1 MMPERVET
9 ASPIHLFL
17 IEVSGMDA
25 RLIGMSLERHMKGRV
40 VLTNDLLHAHA
51 VLIDCDRR
59 GAEQAVLRLPPRKDL
74 GIVGYALNPP
84 EFSTRFP
91 GMPVIAK
98 PLNLESLW
106 AALTQAIG
114 NPIRPSPPPAPVAVT
129 APIAEEAT
137 KTLGDNIE
145 TDDGVELCGA
155 FEDLPTTR
163 PSRLPDKLFFDP
175 DDYLVGQLFRAVV
188 KSQASQRPLAV
199 AGLYRLIRVVLK
211 PVPLCL
217 TAFRETRLRPISM
230 TQLPLATTRIVH
242 DPGTQDPPG
251 TELAWATEDMLWNVA
266 AWAARGR
273 LPVGTDP
280 YRPVRLKAWP
290 NFTRVFVP
298 PHALRIAALWVRGYA
313 SPIDIATRLGIPQ
326 RYVFSFYT
334 AAQFAGLINFEPLS
348 LAANRPAPPPATPV
362 VAPSAKRPSL
372 LARILKKLINA
383 V

>member
-1 MMPERVET
+1 
-9 ASPIHLFL
+9 
-17 IEVSGMDA
+17 MDA
-25 RLIGMSLERHMKGRV
+25 RLIGMSLDRHMKGKV
-40 VLTNDLLHAHA
+40 TLTSDLAHAHA

-59 GAEQAVLRLPPRKDL
+59 GAEQAILRLPPQKGL
-74 GIVGYALNPP
+74 GIVGYALNPQ
-84 EFSTRFP
+84 EFNSRFP
-91 GMPVIAK
+91 GMPFVAK

-106 AALTQAIG
+106 TALTQAIG
-114 NPIRPSPPPAPVAVT
+114 NPIPSPSPAPAPPVAKAAV
-129 APIAEEAT
+129 AEGAT

-155 FEDLPTTR
+155 LEDLPTTR
-163 PSRLPDKLFFDP
+163 PSRLPEKFFFDP
-175 DDYLVGQLFRAVV
+175 DDYLIGQLFRAVV

-199 AGLYRLIRVVLK
+199 AGLYRLIRVVLQ
-211 PVPLCL
+211 PAPLCL

-242 DPGTQDPPG
+242 DPGPQDSPDA
-251 TELAWATEDMLWNVA
+251 ESAWATEDMLWNVA

-273 LPVGTDP
+273 LPSGTDP

-290 NFTRVFVP
+290 NFTRIFVP
-298 PHALRIAALWVRGYA
+298 PHALRIAALWVRGYV
-313 SPIDIATRLGIPQ
+313 SPVGIATKLAIPQ

-334 AAQFAGLINFEPLS
+334 AAHFAGLINFEPLTVATERPS
-348 LAANRPAPPPATPV
+348 PPPAPPIASHST
-362 VAPSAKRPSL
+362 KRPSL